1 MRTKFGSAT
10 AKPDDE
16 EKGEQNAMPITYHR
30 VNLDPHRVA
39 LEEHPTLI
47 RANQALAERGLTSR
61 AIFELRP
68 ARSRRNSVLAFQVRG
83 AVLHYTLGYFLA
95 KGKTIEEKAERGE
108 FNPAHLITHL

>member
-1 MRTKFGSAT
+1 MVAPPRSQTTKRRENDMT
-10 AKPDDE
+10 AL
-16 EKGEQNAMPITYHR
+16 TYTR

-61 AIFELRP
+61 AILELRP

-95 KGKTIEEKAERGE
+95 KGKKIEERAERGE
-108 FNPAHLITHL
+108 FNPAHLITQL

>member
-10 AKPDDE
+10 APLDRQ
-16 EKGEQNAMPITYHR
+16 EKGDDMNLTYHR
-30 VNLDPHRVA
+30 VNLDPHRVV

-61 AIFELRP
+61 AIVELRP
-68 ARSRRNSVLAFQVRG
+68 DRSRRNSVLAFQVRG

-95 KGKTIEEKAERGE
+95 KGKQIEERAERGE
-108 FNPAHLITHL
+108 FNPAHLITQL

>member
-1 MRTKFGSAT
+1 MT
-10 AKPDDE
+10 AL
-16 EKGEQNAMPITYHR
+16 TYHR

-61 AIFELRP
+61 AILELRP

-95 KGKTIEEKAERGE
+95 KGKQIEERADRGE
-108 FNPAHLITHL
+108 FNPAHLITQL

>member
-1 MRTKFGSAT
+1 MVAPPRSQTTKRR
-10 AKPDDE
+10 E
-16 EKGEQNAMPITYHR
+16 NAMLTYTR

-61 AIFELRP
+61 AILELRP

-95 KGKTIEEKAERGE
+95 KGKQIDERAERGE
-108 FNPAHLITHL
+108 FNPAHLITQL

>member
-1 MRTKFGSAT
+1 MKRRENDMT
-10 AKPDDE
+10 AL
-16 EKGEQNAMPITYHR
+16 TYHR

-61 AIFELRP
+61 AILEIRP

-108 FNPAHLITHL
+108 FNLAHLITHL